1 MGSHLCSAQNGAVGV
16 TDQGVIMVNISRR
29 RAFTA
34 RRLIML
40 ATIANLGI
48 AAVVVGD
55 AFVPA
60 FSKAQAAET
69 DGMALSM

>member
-1 MGSHLCSAQNGAVGV
+1 
-16 TDQGVIMVNISRR
+16 MVNISRR

-48 AAVVVGD
+48 AAVAVGD